1 MAQIPRVQ
9 SRLTTFK
16 VKFEAQLLLV
26 EASTALH
33 HHLHAQA
40 ELKASTCFA
49 AVLEEALAHGVNLP
63 LPTSYLPRQWAVDS
77 LPGNLRS
84 AILQSH
90 SGFPPGR

>member
-1 MAQIPRVQ
+1 MVQIPRVQ

-33 HHLHAQA
+33 HHLQAQA

-49 AVLEEALAHGVNLP
+49 AVLEEALAHGVR
-63 LPTSYLPRQWAVDS
+63 PTP
-77 LPGNLRS
+77 P
-84 AILQSH
+84 
-90 SGFPPGR
+90 FPHKMHPCYSSVL